1 MADECLSPL
10 FVCRQAR
17 WPVLPGGHRALPQL
31 QRSPLCRAQRA
42 HALSGLSNR
51 RSPEQLLHLDG
62 KMPAAARWPG
72 RRASNGTSVTQDLI
86 KMKTL
91 CGCRMDLYTS
101 SLIKQPLPLYYMRYH
116 SMTRMLYAHL
126 GPHFSQREQSVL
138 YWGMDTNSPLSI
150 PYAKPSRPHPILCGR
165 PTVTDNIWIYSRSV
179 PPPLLS
185 CFFPLHFCWK
195 HRHSLLL

>member
-10 FVCRQAR
+10 FVCLQAR

-86 KMKTL
+86 NMKTL
-91 CGCRMDLYTS
+91 CGGRLDLYTS
-101 SLIKQPLPLYYMRYH
+101 SLIKQPLLYIIWGT
-116 SMTRMLYAHL
+116 TRWQECFMHIWVPTSAKGNNLFFTEGWTQIACSPSCMQSPPGHTLYFVAGL
-126 GPHFSQREQSVL
+126 Q
-138 YWGMDTNSPLSI
+138 
-150 PYAKPSRPHPILCGR
+150 
-165 PTVTDNIWIYSRSV
+165 
-179 PPPLLS
+179 
-185 CFFPLHFCWK
+185 
-195 HRHSLLL
+195 